1 MKLPISTNQQ
11 LVQTIKVLNFFIACF
26 NLICFFLTWFF
37 INEIYRFFIERI
49 PNNYQQILNLGIGI
63 AVCFSLLILVVIPAF
78 LLSLYLG
85 RFKIQWLQLYNL
97 IFLLP
102 LGLVTFYY
110 LIQKHYWLVE
120 NPNQRV
126 NWSWTRESEISEI
139 NDQSTDNTATG
150 LEKKKYRIIVQT
162 GELLQK
168 AAQKPENQFL
178 KRIVDHLFGQKT
190 LRFNLFRQNFDQ
202 ILVLRAILDVVNSKN
217 WRYVVFNIPD
227 YLGIKFAFGLSQK
240 ANRQQALL
248 KKRFPNID
256 QYYFQLF
263 TIHNVLDHGYDQV
276 LKTKAILEENR
287 RDLTS
292 FFIVIY
298 TTKVFKTFFNQP
310 RKF

>member
-1 MKLPISTNQQ
+1 MKFRISTNQQ
-11 LVQTIKVLNFFIACF
+11 LVQTIKVLNCFIACF
-26 NLICFFLTWFF
+26 NLICFLLTWFF
-37 INEIYRFFIERI
+37 INEIYRFLIQRI
-49 PNNYQQILNLGIGI
+49 PTNYQQVLNLGIGI

-85 RFKIQWLQLYNL
+85 RFKLQWLQLYNL

-102 LGLVTFYY
+102 LGLVTLYY

-120 NPNQRV
+120 NPNQTV
-126 NWSWTRESEISEI
+126 DWSWTRNSEISEI
-139 NDQSTDNTATG
+139 NDQPPSKTVAG
-150 LEKKKYRIIVQT
+150 LEKRKYRIIT
-162 GELLQK
+162 ETKALLQK
-168 AAQKPENQFL
+168 ATQKPESQFL
-178 KRIVDHLFGQKT
+178 KPIVDHLFGQKT
-190 LRFNLFRQNFDQ
+190 LRFNLFHENFEK
-202 ILVLRAILDVVNSKN
+202 ILILRAILDVVNSKN

-227 YLGIKFAFGLSQK
+227 YLEIKFAFGLSQK

-263 TIHNVLDHGYDQV
+263 TIHNVLDYGYDQV
-276 LKTKAILEENR
+276 LKTKAILEESR

-292 FFIVIY
+292 FFIIIY